1 MRSQYHLGQMPRL
14 ALDFLI
20 DEGRRLDD
28 EGRRL
33 DDEEESGTSLDE
45 VIS

>member
-28 EGRRL
+28 E
-33 DDEEESGTSLDE
+33 EESGTSLDE

>member
-1 MRSQYHLGQMPRL
+1 MRSQYHLGQVPWL
-14 ALDFLI
+14 VLDFLI
-20 DEGRRLDD
+20 D

-45 VIS
+45 ALP